1 MTPQPSARAA
11 FFLRRLLMS
20 EFGGWLYSP
29 VWRLALLAR
38 LAACS
43 ARLFGGLLYS
53 PVWRLALLACLA
65 PSFARRVRFGLR
77 TEVLV
82 GLDRLELST
91 SPLSGARSSHLSYRP
106 VIGRGPVGQRP
117 ELVELVGIEP
127 ATS

>member
-1 MTPQPSARAA
+1 MTPQSSARAA

-20 EFGGWLYSP
+20 EFGGLLCSP
-29 VWRLALLAR
+29 S
-38 LAACS
+38 LAACF
-43 ARLFGGLLYS
+43 ARQFGGLLCS
-53 PVWRLALLACLA
+53 PGGAFACA
-65 PSFARRVRFGLR
+65 PFSAGIG

-106 VIGRGPVGQRP
+106 LAAGRGLGCRLRWPVWGQSSFN
-117 ELVELVGIEP
+117 LVELVGIEP